1 LIVRKIVLALVA
13 AAATLAASG
22 VIVVAAAYAL
32 FALTR
37 NALGPA
43 GAAGVV
49 CLAAGVLIGLIG
61 LIAGLEAS
69 RTSKAIKR
77 AHDSQPGLLNQ
88 LFELVREK
96 PLVSGG
102 AVIAAA
108 SMAMRN
114 PAVLLGVV
122 KALLNRKRS
131 AKPK

>member
-1 LIVRKIVLALVA
+1 MIIRKIVLALVA

-37 NALGPA
+37 DALGAA

-49 CLAAGVLIGLIG
+49 CLAAAVLIGLIG

-69 RTSKAIKR
+69 RASKAIKR

-102 AVIAAA
+102 ALIAAA
-108 SMAMRN
+108 GMAVRN
-114 PAVLLGVV
+114 PAVLVGVV